1 MSSPGME
8 QGAENTTLL
17 YLQYNQYCLTVSV
30 DGLHMAL
37 ESWRSSLSMDVE
49 AQSTLLVAKR
59 QKY

>member
-30 DGLHMAL
+30 DSLHMTL